1 MSYTFNVILIIAII
15 FSTIALLAFYILR
28 KNSNNAGFNT
38 DDTKA
43 LYNYESILTF
53 IKKRMNELTT
63 SNLYAENLS
72 EEEFKRRTRRRQELK
87 DALKNCNTMDISSKI
102 YVRSYIND
110 LLTMEYGFTDE
121 SINWTIPFDNPRQMT
136 AEEKYETLL
145 YIFEKEHQWD
155 ALGWMIDTHKLD
167 EPKKDGSYFIEAEDI
182 DKLYKMHV
190 KSGKLKFEDKLNIIS
205 QIIYSKYKGFGIVD
219 ETRDMSIDGVLGG
232 VSGLPK
238 RRTSEHLT
246 DESFLEEGRKRK
258 FTGMESAWIIY
269 KGKPIHLRFLSFKH
283 ESELRRVVTNLYK
296 YGYPGQLSES
306 NPAIINEGFDGSR
319 VTVVRP
325 KLSETWAFFVR
336 KKYDLKVLTLEELI
350 SQPNKKL
357 AIKLLEFLMK
367 GNRTTAITGS
377 QGSGKTTLLMA
388 MVGHIHAALK
398 LRVQETAFELNLR
411 SLFTERNIV
420 SFQETDTMS
429 GQDGLDLQK
438 KTDGDV
444 TILGEVATDP
454 VAAWAVQSA
463 QVASLFTIFTH
474 HAKTFPLLIESLR
487 NSLMK
492 VGMFNIEKIA
502 EKQVVQ
508 VLEFDVHLTKLY
520 DGTRYIERVT
530 ECIPLEYEDT
540 SEMRN
545 KIKNASTR
553 KEKWEALID
562 VATTFFSQQ
571 TQQRQYIE
579 RNIIE
584 FKDGEYVAC
593 HPISEE
599 RQKEIQAALSPV
611 EQAAFKEFIQ
621 TYWGNVA

>member
-1 MSYTFNVILIIAII
+1 MSYTLNVTLVITII
-15 FSTIALLAFYILR
+15 FFSLALVAYYIFK
-28 KNSNNAGFNT
+28 KNAKNAGFDT
-38 DDTKA
+38 DDSRA
-43 LYNYESILTF
+43 LYNYESILAF

-63 SNLYAENLS
+63 SNLYAENLT
-72 EEEFKRRTRRRQELK
+72 EVEFIRRTRRRQELK

-102 YVRSYIND
+102 YVRSYIYD
-110 LLTMEYGFTDE
+110 LLANEYGFTEE

-145 YIFEKEHQWD
+145 YILEKEHQWD

-167 EPKKDGSYFIEAEDI
+167 DAKKNGSYFIEAEDI
-182 DKLYKMHV
+182 DKIYKIHV
-190 KSGKLKFEDKLNIIS
+190 KSGKLKLEDKLNVIA
-205 QIIYSKYKGFGIVD
+205 QIIYSKYKGFGIID

-238 RRTSEHLT
+238 RRTTDYLT
-246 DESFLEEGRKRK
+246 DESLLEEGSRKL
-258 FTGMESAWIIY
+258 TGMESAWIIY

-306 NPAIINEGFDGSR
+306 KPAIVNEGFDGSR

-336 KKYDLKVLTLEELI
+336 KKYDLKVLTLDELI

-367 GNRTTAITGS
+367 GNRTTAITGA

-411 SLFTERNIV
+411 SLFADRNIV

-474 HAKTFPLLIESLR
+474 HAKTFTLLIESLR

-530 ECIPLEYEDT
+530 ECIPFDYEDT
-540 SEMRN
+540 SEIKD
-545 KIKNASTR
+545 KIKSANSR
-553 KEKWEALID
+553 DEKLDALID
-562 VATTFFSQQ
+562 VATTYFDQQ
-571 TQQRQYIE
+571 TQQKQYIE

-584 FKDGEYVAC
+584 FKNGEYVAC

-599 RQKEIQAALSPV
+599 RQKEIVASLSPDDQV
-611 EQAAFKEFIQ
+611 AFKEFIQ